1 MSSAPDP
8 VLRGPGL
15 GGEAPAARGRGG
27 DRRIDGSTDRPTEH
41 TKFESSSQVKIMRS
55 NVRSQG
61 THLSS
66 LPALARLPGLPSP
79 LGNLSPSFNQE
90 PAARRG
96 SPGPPAVHTDLP
108 ILSASQAR
116 HQRRPGLL
124 SLPISTR
131 EQMQSTPT
139 SKHSQDPGT
148 AAPRPPVLPITA
160 GHLRTMLAPPGS
172 PDELTAPRLGLS
184 SERPRPCRCPVLVPS
199 STLTSGR
206 RACAAAPEA
215 CLAPDRTSHPLC
227 SGSPP
232 PHRTRRLPGPEP
244 PGHLAPRRGAFCAIY
259 RLVMS
264 SAPDL
269 PLPLTAVPAEHTLSD
284 SGLCSAHG
292 CAHGRRKH
300 L

>member
-1 MSSAPDP
+1 MRRASSAPDP

-61 THLSS
+61 THLPS

-139 SKHSQDPGT
+139 SKHSQDPG
-148 AAPRPPVLPITA
+148 AVAPRPPVLPITA
-160 GHLRTMLAPPGS
+160 SRLRTMLAPPGS

-199 STLTSGR
+199 SALTSEEDARVQR
-206 RACAAAPEA
+206 RPRPAWHLTAP
-215 CLAPDRTSHPLC
+215 P
-227 SGSPP
+227 
-232 PHRTRRLPGPEP
+232 TR
-244 PGHLAPRRGAFCAIY
+244 
-259 RLVMS
+259 
-264 SAPDL
+264 SAPAARHPTEHGACRARN
-269 PLPLTAVPAEHTLSD
+269 PLDTSPHAAELSVPFTAL
-284 SGLCSAHG
+284 
-292 CAHGRRKH
+292 
-300 L
+300 